1 MNFESWPYKVMLHL
15 PHLWKHSSLEPE
27 LQNMKPNYCE
37 AFHAVGEPNY
47 TETLLSPSLYE
58 MFSWYL

>member
-15 PHLWKHSSLEPE
+15 PNLWKHSSLEPE

-37 AFHAVGEPNY
+37 ACHAVGEPNY
-47 TETLLSPSLYE
+47 TE
-58 MFSWYL
+58 M